1 MGLED
6 KAKAAAKATEGKIE
20 EAFGRANDNPEAKEK
35 GEDKQVEAAAMEGKK
50 EEAVRDVKKIPD

>member
-6 KAKAAAKATEGKIE
+6 KAKAAAKATEGKLE
-20 EAFGRANDNPEAKEK
+20 EAFGRANDNPEAKQE

-50 EEAVRDVKKIPD
+50 EEAAHSIKEIPD